1 MLHRT
6 IIKNMMFS
14 RTTSAQHTALNFV
27 RKLFDK
33 NNTEPKPSIE
43 VAQLY
48 GHYLKNLKEY
58 SVCLH
63 DI

>member
-1 MLHRT
+1 
-6 IIKNMMFS
+6 MFS